1 MSTLLMIFAIT
12 GKVLKFAISFVIT
25 YHILSIFTITPWST
39 DKMSYKCSKKQT
51 TGIKCKNVKK
61 ISKVTNDCDNC
72 NKTIQI

>member
-1 MSTLLMIFAIT
+1 
-12 GKVLKFAISFVIT
+12 
-25 YHILSIFTITPWST
+25 
-39 DKMSYKCSKKQT
+39 MSYKCSKKQT